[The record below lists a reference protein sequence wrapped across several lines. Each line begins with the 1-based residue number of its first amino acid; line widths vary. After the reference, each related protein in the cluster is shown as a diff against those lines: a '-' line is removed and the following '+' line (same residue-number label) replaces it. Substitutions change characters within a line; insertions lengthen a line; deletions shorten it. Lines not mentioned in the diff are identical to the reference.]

1 MSVLPLRII
10 TSSIN
15 DDYNTLIQSTLSL
28 SPLKSTTRSSIIP
41 PPKPNKTTSSSSSS
55 SSSSLNDIE
64 ISEEDKIIQKYYKQ
78 KIDPQQSF
86 LQDKSFH
93 KVLNT
98 IELIKKL
105 SIHSSNIFQSLY
117 DDVNTINNKI
127 ITLSNDCIRVSK
139 LCNELDSIPLV
150 YDSNCYNNIRNS
162 KHHGINTNSNET
174 TTNQLLP
181 SSIPLCIKEKYMS
194 ITYLTNFD
202 VIDDIL
208 NIERGTSS
216 KKRSD
221 PQSFFRTWKT
231 KQENKIKLI
240 QNSIK
245 DNKNNKKKKKVTKPK
260 RTSRLMSIFRSMT
273 ETNKTDIKIDNIEK
287 ILQTESYFKVNTIV
301 VPEKSLPQTPP
312 PKAKRPMLHSYTN
325 PSSPVPSTNQSIP
338 STPPPPPPPPPLT
351 SKDKLAASPIPPPP
365 PPPAYPNPNKV
376 TQNSQAPPL
385 KPPRRQS
392 SDGEVTPRKD
402 SIDSD
407 TSLRKKSIEITPRK
421 DSIDSDTSLRKQ
433 SIDDDE
439 HKVSTEVD
447 NVVQKSIKSKE
458 VVTVRQSFEIDETV
472 ETRISIPI
480 SLLDSIKSNRIL
492 TEGNTLPVSPKK
504 DKMKMNFNKEDIFE
518 QIRRGS
524 MLKKVDTNSN
534 KENGKRSSLGLF
546 DSTVVAELL
555 ARRSYLEQDQS
566 DEDDDDDWD

>member
-1 MSVLPLRII
+1 
-10 TSSIN
+10 
-15 DDYNTLIQSTLSL
+15 
-28 SPLKSTTRSSIIP
+28 
-41 PPKPNKTTSSSSSS
+41 
-55 SSSSLNDIE
+55 
-64 ISEEDKIIQKYYKQ
+64 
-78 KIDPQQSF
+78 
-86 LQDKSFH
+86 
-93 KVLNT
+93 
-98 IELIKKL
+98 
-105 SIHSSNIFQSLY
+105 
-117 DDVNTINNKI
+117 
-127 ITLSNDCIRVSK
+127 
-139 LCNELDSIPLV
+139 
-150 YDSNCYNNIRNS
+150 
-162 KHHGINTNSNET
+162 
-174 TTNQLLP
+174 
-181 SSIPLCIKEKYMS
+181 MS

-202 VIDDIL
+202 IIDDIL

-231 KQENKIKLI
+231 KQENKIKMI

-273 ETNKTDIKIDNIEK
+273 ETNKTDVKIDNIEK

-312 PKAKRPMLHSYTN
+312 PKAKRPMPYTN
-325 PSSPVPSTNQSIP
+325 PSSPVPSTNQSNPVPNMKQSIP
-338 STPPPPPPPPPLT
+338 STPPPPPPLT
-351 SKDKLAASPIPPPP
+351 SKDKLASSPIPPPP
-365 PPPAYPNPNKV
+365 PPPAYPNPNKA

-392 SDGEVTPRKD
+392 SDGEITPRKD

-407 TSLRKKSIEITPRK
+407 TSLRKQSIEITPRKDSIDSDTSLRKQSIEITPRK

-439 HKVSTEVD
+439 HKVSTEID

-458 VVTVRQSFEIDETV
+458 IVNLRQSFEIDETV
-472 ETRISIPI
+472 ETRISIPS

-534 KENGKRSSLGLF
+534 KENGKRSSLGIF

-555 ARRSYLEQDQS
+555 ARRTYLEQDQS